1 MDLITIDFET
11 FYSKDFSLSK
21 MTTEEYIRSPEF
33 ETIGVS
39 VKVGSEDA
47 EWFSGTK
54 EQTKKFLQK
63 FDWDNAIAIAHNAMF
78 DMAILNWHFDIRP
91 KKIADTLSMARPIH
105 GTEVGGSL
113 SALVTHYGLGQKGTE
128 VIDALGKR
136 RIDFTEEELAKYGEY
151 CINDVELTY
160 KLFCILVGHIRPS
173 ELNLIDLT
181 IRMFTEPML
190 QLDKTLLASHLKE
203 VVEKK
208 DSLLAKAL
216 IDTDDLRS
224 NPKLA
229 EVLKNLG
236 VEPPMKISP
245 TTGKETFAFAKTDEE
260 FKALLEHDNIIVQAI
275 VAARLGVKSTL
286 EETRT
291 QRFIDIADRGTL
303 PIPLRYYAAH
313 TGRWGGDGKLN
324 LQNLPRGSDLK
335 KSILAPEGYVVI
347 DCDSSQIEARILAW
361 FAGQEDLVTAFERGE
376 DVYKQMA
383 SAIYNK
389 PEASIT
395 KEERFVGKTTILGC
409 FGADTLVLTSS
420 GWKRIVEVQSTDT
433 LWDGEEWVNHQG
445 VIPQGVKQT
454 IRALGVNATPDH
466 EILTEHGWRV
476 WSEVTTNPSL
486 TQSAINKG
494 SLPSQIGSS
503 ILNQRAD
510 QQGGTLSSGVRVDG
524 KGRLIDTTSRQDAP
538 PDATPV
544 RSRLLTELANI
555 TGGMKVSSLMRRIAH
570 GYLTVSQAVSQ
581 GAIDLLVKRIPIMGG
596 EVFSFTSRGVQIEPP
611 SYATLYHCPDGM
623 TPSVTSTVSITERGT
638 NLTTYALQRALKTQK
653 TSEPLELCK
662 QRLMTYD
669 IAYAGPRNRY
679 TIATTAGALIVHNC
693 GYGMGALRFQ
703 AQLKNFGVE
712 LPIEECERIITV
724 YRQKYAAIPALW
736 RQANNAITAMM
747 QNQSTPLGITDVI
760 SVQGRE
766 GIKLP
771 NGLYL
776 KYPNLRRV
784 RSSDGNDEVIYDVK
798 KGKATT
804 TTKLYGGKLV
814 ENVCQALARI
824 IIGGQMSQVA
834 KKYRV
839 VLTVHDAIACVAP
852 EAEAEEAR
860 AYVEKCMR
868 TRPDWAPDLPLN
880 CESGVGRSYGEC

>member
-63 FDWDNAIAIAHNAMF
+63 FDWGNAIAIAHNAMF
-78 DMAILNWHFDIRP
+78 DMAILNWQFDIRP

-128 VIDALGKR
+128 VINALGKR

-160 KLFCILVGHIRPS
+160 KLFCILVGCMRPS

-190 QLDKTLLASHLKE
+190 QLDKTLLTSHLKE

-208 DSLLAKAL
+208 ESLLAKAL
-216 IDTDDLRS
+216 IDKDDLMS

-229 EVLKNLG
+229 DVLKNLG
-236 VEPPMKISP
+236 VNPPMKISP
-245 TTGKETFAFAKTDEE
+245 TTGKKTFAFAKTDEE
-260 FKALLEHDNIIVQAI
+260 FKALLEHDNIMVQAI

-291 QRFIDIADRGTL
+291 QRFINIADRGTL

-313 TGRWGGDGKLN
+313 TGRWGGDDSLN
-324 LQNLPRGSDLK
+324 LQNLPRGSNLK

-389 PEASIT
+389 PESDID
-395 KEERFVGKTTILGC
+395 KMERFVGKTTILG
-409 FGADTLVLTSS
+409 S
-420 GWKRIVEVQSTDT
+420 
-433 LWDGEEWVNHQG
+433 
-445 VIPQGVKQT
+445 
-454 IRALGVNATPDH
+454 
-466 EILTEHGWRV
+466 
-476 WSEVTTNPSL
+476 
-486 TQSAINKG
+486 
-494 SLPSQIGSS
+494 
-503 ILNQRAD
+503 
-510 QQGGTLSSGVRVDG
+510 
-524 KGRLIDTTSRQDAP
+524 
-538 PDATPV
+538 
-544 RSRLLTELANI
+544 
-555 TGGMKVSSLMRRIAH
+555 
-570 GYLTVSQAVSQ
+570 
-581 GAIDLLVKRIPIMGG
+581 
-596 EVFSFTSRGVQIEPP
+596 
-611 SYATLYHCPDGM
+611 
-623 TPSVTSTVSITERGT
+623 
-638 NLTTYALQRALKTQK
+638 
-653 TSEPLELCK
+653 
-662 QRLMTYD
+662 
-669 IAYAGPRNRY
+669 
-679 TIATTAGALIVHNC
+679 

-736 RQANNAITAMM
+736 RQANKAITAMM

-804 TTKLYGGKLV
+804 TTKLYSGKLV
-814 ENVCQALARI
+814 ENVGQALARI
-824 IIGGQMSQVA
+824 IIGDQMSRIA